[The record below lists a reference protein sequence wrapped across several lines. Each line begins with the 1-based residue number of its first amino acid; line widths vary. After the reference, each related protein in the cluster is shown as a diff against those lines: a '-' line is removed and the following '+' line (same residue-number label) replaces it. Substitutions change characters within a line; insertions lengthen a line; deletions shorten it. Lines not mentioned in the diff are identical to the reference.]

1 MEIDNNNTFNNNG
14 HGNDFIADVMWCFF
28 SDEMPE
34 PYKKVRVDTTEDIID
49 TKTYKHNGKLMIRFT
64 DGNEHFI
71 GFSPKI
77 LNEKARWCY
86 L

>member
-1 MEIDNNNTFNNNG
+1 MSKENKTSDKQEN
-14 HGNDFIADVMWCFF
+14 GNDFIADVMWRFF
-28 SDEMPE
+28 SNEMPE
-34 PYKKVRVDTTEDIID
+34 PYKKVRVDTTEDVIE
-49 TKTYKHNGKLMIRFT
+49 TKTYKHNGKLMIRFI

-86 L
+86 I